1 MSEFAANLEKLSEW
15 SSLLGKV
22 WASSSCGGPC
32 SKYYKSPVQ
41 TEMSRW
47 VHVLNDCDVILEAA
61 TTSNEAGALVIDEDE
76 TLERPIIAILRF
88 TVHPSL

>member
-1 MSEFAANLEKLSEW
+1 
-15 SSLLGKV
+15 
-22 WASSSCGGPC
+22 
-32 SKYYKSPVQ
+32 
-41 TEMSRW
+41 MSRW